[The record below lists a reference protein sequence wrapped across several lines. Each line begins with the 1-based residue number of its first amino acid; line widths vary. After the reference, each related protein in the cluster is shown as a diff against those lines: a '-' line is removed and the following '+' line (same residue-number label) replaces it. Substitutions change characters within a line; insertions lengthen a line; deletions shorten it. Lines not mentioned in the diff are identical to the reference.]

1 MALVRRGN
9 AFEGLTLEG
18 ERLVVW
24 AERILADRDAFKQEA
39 STRRTGLMGELHL
52 GLIPAAVTT
61 VAQIVDTSAATHP
74 LVSIHLHG
82 DLASSEIVRRLHHF
96 EIDAGLI

>member
-1 MALVRRGN
+1 M
-9 AFEGLTLEG
+9 
-18 ERLVVW
+18 
-24 AERILADRDAFKQEA
+24 
-39 STRRTGLMGELHL
+39 RTGLTGELHH

-61 VAQIVDTSAATHP
+61 VAQIVDTFAATHP

-96 EIDAGLI
+96 EIDAGLIYVDEDGYSEQLDILPSTRNVTSCWPLSA